1 MASALVATGLNTGAA
16 HGTTE
21 PPTSDTDL
29 ARASE
34 AALAE
39 SSQGTVTSFEVD
51 RDGYDVEVRL
61 GDGTDLEV
69 DLDLDFVV
77 VRTRADDQDG
87 EDRNI
92 DIDNVDL
99 QQASDAALA
108 EVGEGGGGDDV
119 EIVLDNR
126 AELDIDLN
134 ADFEVVRTERD
145 D

>member
-1 MASALVATGLNTGAA
+1 
-16 HGTTE
+16 
-21 PPTSDTDL
+21 
-29 ARASE
+29 
-34 AALAE
+34 
-39 SSQGTVTSFEVD
+39 VTSFEVD

-61 GDGTDLEV
+61 ADGTDLEV
-69 DLDLDFVV
+69 DLDLDLVV

-108 EVGEGGGGDDV
+108 EVGEGTVVSVEVDEGGGYDV